1 MNVWIRVKRTGMIGR
16 IIGWC
21 PDKKGRPRAMVM
33 VRDRVFD
40 FKLGEFRVVVDPKV
54 LKEAA

>member
-1 MNVWIRVKRTGMIGR
+1 MNVWIRHKRTGNEGR

-21 PDKKGRPRAMVM
+21 PDKKGRPTAMVKI
-33 VRDRVFD
+33 RDKVFA
-40 FKLGEFRVVVDPKV
+40 FKLSEFRVIKTP